1 LPLDSRGSSRQAV
14 SVVKNDDTRS
24 VGELLAAVAGNVAAV
39 PLVLGFVALG
49 GAVLAGRALVDVAGQ
64 TLGVRHA
71 RRRSRKVHAQRSHVS
86 R

>member
-1 LPLDSRGSSRQAV
+1 M
-14 SVVKNDDTRS
+14 VKNNDTRS

-64 TLGVRHA
+64 TLGARNA
-71 RRRSRKVHAQRSHVS
+71 RRRSRKAHAPRPHAS